1 MKPKLLLTISALTL
15 LFLILLAKV
24 GPRAETPAAVPRG
37 GQPSDEISTRAT
49 AEANGGSFP
58 TASSAGSGANG
69 AGPETGR
76 PNQDLH
82 QVPNQPDQCARCDE
96 LLELSMSS
104 DPASLDEILRELRNP
119 DSTIRAA
126 ALAAAIQFGSRDAIP
141 TLAQAAM
148 ETEDGNEKTNILE
161 AIEFLKL
168 PSLSEVLTQT
178 PPAAPVLP
186 TGMSSKP

>member
-1 MKPKLLLTISALTL
+1 
-15 LFLILLAKV
+15 
-24 GPRAETPAAVPRG
+24 
-37 GQPSDEISTRAT
+37 
-49 AEANGGSFP
+49 
-58 TASSAGSGANG
+58 
-69 AGPETGR
+69 
-76 PNQDLH
+76 
-82 QVPNQPDQCARCDE
+82 
-96 LLELSMSS
+96 MSS